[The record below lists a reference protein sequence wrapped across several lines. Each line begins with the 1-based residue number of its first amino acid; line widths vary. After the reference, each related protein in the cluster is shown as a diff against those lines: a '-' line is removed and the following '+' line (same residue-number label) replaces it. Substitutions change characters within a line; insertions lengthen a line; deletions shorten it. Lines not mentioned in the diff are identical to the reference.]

1 MKRPF
6 YILVWMPLLLFLL
19 TAAINGQS
27 PHQVNIIKSIRL
39 EFDRSIKFNR
49 QHLTRQFLK
58 RPYSPKV
65 QQQLEQHITQQLHSK
80 GYYFPSVL
88 LTEKR
93 VDALNREVE
102 LVYQISTGYPL
113 YLNNVS
119 IARTDSLPDF
129 ISERIQEIGDNY
141 RDKIYNETL
150 AKSLYNE
157 IINAFEM
164 NGYPLA
170 NITTENLTFSESAEQ
185 QRFLLDL
192 QLVVNPGDS
201 VAIAYLNFPNQKYDT
216 SDYLARLLRFKPN
229 QPFDARK
236 IRKYREILQR
246 QEFLREVGTPELR
259 LDKNGQYFLDIPF
272 KETPSTSFDG
282 IIGYIPP
289 PATSVGESGY
299 FTGLIDIGIRNLF
312 GGGRKI
318 NVFWQKQDRFSD
330 EFRIA
335 YQEPFLLGLPF
346 HLGLGMSR
354 LVRDTTYIEWQYHGN
369 VELPLSESLSA
380 FVTLSTRN
388 VSPDSLASRLLRLPR
403 TESLITESGIKW
415 DLRDNLRNPSRGVAL
430 EVAFGIS
437 RQKNIGP
444 SYLITED
451 SLLQRITL
459 QKMRLSLSTYLPI
472 LKNQVLANRFHAR
485 LINSKGETLRIT
497 EQFWFGGATTIRG
510 FREAQF
516 YGKNV
521 FWVNSEYRF
530 LLGPET
536 RFFVFVD
543 NGYFER
549 SSPDNVRKWLTGYG
563 LGIRLPA
570 PLGVMQIDFGLEK
583 GAPFGEGKLHIRL
596 VNNF

>member
-1 MKRPF
+1 
-6 YILVWMPLLLFLL
+6 
-19 TAAINGQS
+19 
-27 PHQVNIIKSIRL
+27 VNIIKSIRL
-39 EFDRSIKFNR
+39 QFDQSIKFNR
-49 QHLTRQFLK
+49 QALTRQFLK

-65 QQQLEQHITQQLHSK
+65 QQQIQQHITRQLRTK
-80 GYYFPSVL
+80 GYYFPSVSL
-88 LTEKR
+88 AEKR
-93 VDALNREVE
+93 VDDLNREVE
-102 LVYQISTGYPL
+102 LIYRISTGYPL
-113 YLNNVS
+113 YLESVS
-119 IARTDSLPDF
+119 IAETDSLPDF
-129 ISERIQEIGDNY
+129 ISERIHEIADHY
-141 RDKIYNETL
+141 RDKIYTETL
-150 AKSLYNE
+150 AKALYNE
-157 IINAFEM
+157 LVNAFEM

-170 NITTENLTFSESAEQ
+170 AITTEDLAFRESAEQ
-185 QRFLLDL
+185 KRYLLHL
-192 QLVVNPGDS
+192 QLAVNPGDS
-201 VAIAYLNFPNQKYDT
+201 VAIAYLNFPDQKYDT

-246 QEFLREVGTPELR
+246 QEFLREVGMPELR
-259 LDKNGQYFLDIPF
+259 LDKKGQYFLDIPF

-354 LVRDTTYIEWQYHGN
+354 LVRDTTYIEWQYHGD

-444 SYLITED
+444 PYLITED

-459 QKMRLSLSTYLPI
+459 QKMRLSLSTYWPV

-497 EQFWFGGATTIRG
+497 EQFWFGGATTVRG

-516 YGKNV
+516 FGKNV
-521 FWVNSEYRF
+521 FWVNTEYRF

-549 SSPDNVRKWLTGYG
+549 SSPDIVSKWLTGYG

-570 PLGVMQIDFGLEK
+570 PLGVMQVDFGLEK
-583 GAPFGEGKLHIRL
+583 GAPFSEGKLHIRL